1 MGGRRPR
8 KYVHVNVDESIS
20 RRAFLSRYSEGS
32 PVVSLGYPEKY
43 LIGIPKGGERLEES
57 TPQRKEENATVVWFT
72 GYTAESASRVN
83 WRLPK
88 PWNLAT
94 DAYESRS
101 SECNGGKGD
110 PLKSQMGNEL
120 REAASGCNAR
130 ATEVQTIEGESEM
143 RALVMVFRAWARLLC
158 QISDSDLGS
167 GSESG

>member
-110 PLKSQMGNEL
+110 PLKSQMGNE
-120 REAASGCNAR
+120 
-130 ATEVQTIEGESEM
+130 M